1 MPHQSITQIQINKSD
16 LSQLKTTELELDLAS
31 LGKDQ
36 VLLKIDSFGF
46 SANNITYALF
56 GQKVGY
62 WGFFP
67 AQQGY
72 GIIPLWGF
80 ATVVHSNHADIKI
93 GEKVYGYLPMATHL
107 VITAGQ
113 VNAQSFY
120 DVDAQRKSISPV
132 YDQYVRCATD
142 PGYQADKEVW
152 QLNYRPLFMTSFV
165 LDDFAG
171 EQMSDQVTTVII
183 TSASSKTAYGAAFLL
198 KLHEASRKQN
208 YKVVGLTSE
217 SNLEFT
223 KQTGCY
229 DEVLSYEDYTQLNR
243 DDKSCV
249 LDFAGNKTLLL
260 NVKSHLGANLEKL
273 IFIGATDVKAQVNKA
288 EGELGG
294 ELFFAPSQVKKR
306 YGDWGAKEFLK
317 KYAIAWHQFSIQIES
332 LISTREVNGLDEI
345 IALYLQGLKGDFKTT
360 EMILAKFD

>member
-1 MPHQSITQIQINKSD
+1 MSHQSITQIQINKSD
-16 LSQLKTTELELDLAS
+16 LSQLKTCELDVDLAT

-46 SANNITYALF
+46 SANNITYAVF
-56 GQKVGY
+56 GETMGY

-72 GIIPLWGF
+72 GIVPLWGF
-80 ATVVHSNHADIKI
+80 ATVVHSNHPDIKN

-113 VNAQSFY
+113 VNAHGFY
-120 DVDAQRKSISPV
+120 DVDTQRKSISPV

-142 PGYQADKEVW
+142 PGYQVDKEVW

-165 LDDFAG
+165 LDDYTG
-171 EQMSDQVTTVII
+171 EQISDQVKTVIV
-183 TSASSKTAYGAAFLL
+183 TSASSKTAYGAAYLL

-208 YKVVGLTSE
+208 YKVVGLTSK
-217 SNLEFT
+217 SNMDFT

-229 DEVLSYEDYTQLNR
+229 DQVLSYEDYALLDA
-243 DDKSCV
+243 DDKSCL
-249 LDFAGNKTLLL
+249 LDFAGNKPLLL

-273 IFIGATDVKAQVNKA
+273 IFIGATDVKAQVNKV
-288 EGELGG
+288 EGDLGG
-294 ELFFAPSQVKKR
+294 ELFFAPSQIKKR
-306 YGDWGAKEFLK
+306 YAEWGAQDFLK
-317 KYAIAWHQFSIQIES
+317 KYAVSWHQFSTHIES
-332 LISTREVNGLDEI
+332 LISTREVNGVGGI
-345 IALYLQGLKGDFKTT
+345 ISLYLEGLNGNFKTT
-360 EMILAKFD
+360 EMNLVKFD